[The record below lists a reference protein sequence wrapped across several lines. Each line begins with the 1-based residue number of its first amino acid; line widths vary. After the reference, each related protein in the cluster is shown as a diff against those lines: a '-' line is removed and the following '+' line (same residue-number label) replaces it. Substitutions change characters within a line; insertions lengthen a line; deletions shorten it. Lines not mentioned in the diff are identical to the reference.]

1 MVPQAAADRPTPR
14 DRRLNDVTT
23 DLDPATLASQRC
35 APADGSTPPL
45 PRAEVA
51 RLAAGLDPSWR
62 VLDDR
67 LARDFAFPTF
77 AAAFGL
83 ATRIALLAEGQNH
96 HPALDVAWG
105 RLTVTWTT
113 DAIGTLSVNDLIMAA
128 KVDRLVARG
137 LALKDG

>member
-1 MVPQAAADRPTPR
+1 MTS
-14 DRRLNDVTT
+14 

-35 APADGSTPPL
+35 VAADASTPAL
-45 PRAEVA
+45 SRDEVA
-51 RLAAGLDPSWR
+51 RLSAGLDPAWH
-62 VLDDR
+62 VEDDR
-67 LARDFAFPTF
+67 LVREFAFPTF
-77 AAAFGL
+77 SAAFGL
-83 ATRIALLAEGQNH
+83 ATRIALLAESQNH

-113 DAIGTLSVNDLIMAA
+113 EAIGAISANDVIMAA

>member
-1 MVPQAAADRPTPR
+1 MIPHLPRPG
-14 DRRLNDVTT
+14 DRRLPGMTS

-35 APADGSTPPL
+35 APADATTPAL
-45 PRAEVA
+45 PHDEVV
-51 RLAAGLDPSWR
+51 RLSVGLDPAWR
-62 VLDDR
+62 AEDDR
-67 LARDFAFPTF
+67 LVRDFAFPTF
-77 AAAFGL
+77 GAAFGL
-83 ATRIALLAEGQNH
+83 ATRIALLAESQNH

-113 DAIGTLSVNDLIMAA
+113 DAIGAISANDMIMAA

>member
-1 MVPQAAADRPTPR
+1 MP
-14 DRRLNDVTT
+14 T

-35 APADGSTPPL
+35 IAANDSTPPL
-45 PRAEVA
+45 GPDEVA
-51 RLAAGLDPSWR
+51 RLSAGLDPAWQ
-62 VLDDR
+62 VLDER
-67 LARDFAFPTF
+67 LVREFAFPTF

-113 DAIGTLSVNDLIMAA
+113 DAIGALSANDVIMAA

-137 LALKDG
+137 FALKDG

>member
-1 MVPQAAADRPTPR
+1 MTS
-14 DRRLNDVTT
+14 

-35 APADGSTPPL
+35 ASADASTPAL
-45 PRAEVA
+45 PHDEIL
-51 RLAAGLDPSWR
+51 RLSAGLDGAWR
-62 VLDDR
+62 VEDDR
-67 LARDFAFPTF
+67 LVREFAFPTF
-77 AAAFGL
+77 GAAFGL
-83 ATRIALLAEGQNH
+83 ATRIALLAESQNH

-113 DAIGTLSVNDLIMAA
+113 DAIGAISANDLIMAA